1 MTTLLPLVLALFLS
15 GGAPSSE
22 LGYDTQQLDTT
33 NITVQSDDAGTPAQT
48 CTSIC
53 PGTNDN

>member
-22 LGYDTQQLDTT
+22 LGFDTQRLDTT
-33 NITVQSDDAGTPAQT
+33 NVTVQGDDADTSTQT
-48 CTSIC
+48 CTTLC